1 MPRENLRD
9 RPVLT
14 SLVYLENHAITDGE
28 FSVLLTLLL
37 EPSAKRGFVR
47 LPRVGADMPYPACP
61 LEHDALLARQLVPS
75 WRIESHQG
83 SSFARFSVIS

>member
-37 EPSAKRGFVR
+37 EPSAHGCFV
-47 LPRVGADMPYPACP
+47 Y
-61 LEHDALLARQLVPS
+61 
-75 WRIESHQG
+75 IT
-83 SSFARFSVIS
+83 